1 MTEYTH
7 DGEPI
12 RSARP
17 RHWYAVGYAYMRAI
31 SDIDILARFNSK
43 QDRDAYCEAR
53 NANGYEGEWEPV
65 TLASIRHRFDIRQF
79 ESDYQELY
87 RQDGASVKYIY
98 QRAGY
103 QL

>member
-31 SDIDILARFNSK
+31 SDIDILARFSSQ
-43 QDRDAYCEAR
+43 QDRATFCER
-53 NANGYEGEWEPV
+53 FPVWEPV
-65 TLASIRHRFDIRQF
+65 TLASIRHRYDVTAFDDLDRHQPA
-79 ESDYQELY
+79 ED
-87 RQDGASVKYIY
+87 ASTPASIVPRK
-98 QRAGY
+98 
-103 QL
+103 